1 MRKASAE
8 QEADDR
14 AAMPDNDAEEGHESG
29 FLESLKGKF
38 SFEQVPMKVHFS
50 PCSVQNQQIDEI
62 LRFIA
67 EHA

>member
-1 MRKASAE
+1 MRKASVE

-14 AAMPDNDAEEGHESG
+14 AAMPDNDAEEGQESG

-38 SFEQVPMKVHFS
+38 SFEQVPMKVNFS
-50 PCSVQNQQIDEI
+50 SCSVYNSEIDEI